1 MRKVI
6 FAINTSIDGY
16 VHYANFSPGEDVF
29 EYFNDLMAE
38 FDLIVYGRKMYE
50 IMFPYWADEANWDN
64 KLDIEFGQTITAV
77 DKIVFS
83 RTLESAEYNTRI
95 VRTDPVAELRKLK
108 QAPGKSISLS
118 SVSMLPELAKA
129 GLVDEFR
136 FVVHP
141 GLVGRGP
148 RLVEDGSLA
157 ENLKLKLVESR
168 VFKSGAVALR
178 YLKE

>member
-16 VHYANFSPGEDVF
+16 VHYTNFSPGEDVF
-29 EYFNDLMAE
+29 EYFGDLMQE
-38 FDLIVYGRKMYE
+38 FDLVVYGRKMYE

-64 KLDIEFGQTITAV
+64 KLDIEFGQRITAI

-95 VRTDPVAELRKLK
+95 ARTDPVAELLKLK
-108 QAPGKSISLS
+108 QAPGKNISLS
-118 SVSMLPELAKA
+118 TVSMLPQLAEA

-141 GLVGRGP
+141 VLIGQGP
-148 RLVEDGSLA
+148 RLVESGNLA
-157 ENLKLKLVESR
+157 EKLKLKLAETR
-168 VFKSGAVALR
+168 VFKSGAVALH
-178 YLKE
+178 YAKS